1 MQETLENNNSSINS
15 SNNTITTPSN
25 IIQQLIYW
33 TDPYRVV
40 RRSEED
46 AMRSS
51 IQIEVG
57 IHLLR
62 VLEHFEYL
70 PANKQFVK
78 AILISLP
85 KLTFTKHGDLEK
97 LKQLYILLSGEK
109 LLGGEFDKALKDA
122 PSRNAYARFKEYVEE
137 CLAGAAELVKS
148 DENEN
153 ENETKEGIEK
163 EEDVKDKITDIF
175 QIMGL

>member
-1 MQETLENNNSSINS
+1 
-15 SNNTITTPSN
+15 
-25 IIQQLIYW
+25 
-33 TDPYRVV
+33 
-40 RRSEED
+40 
-46 AMRSS
+46 MRSS

-97 LKQLYILLSGEK
+97 LKQLYFLLSGEK

-122 PSRNAYARFKEYVEE
+122 PSRNAYTRFKEYVEE
-137 CLAGAAELVKS
+137 CLAGAAELVKL
-148 DENEN
+148 DENENEN
-153 ENETKEGIEK
+153 ENETKED
-163 EEDVKDKITDIF
+163 DVKDEIADASTQPNVKQEKEGEDVN
-175 QIMGL
+175 